1 MSGLYFEGT
10 CSSDFYLLYTE
21 IHITK
26 QNSDAN
32 FWVGLF
38 LILSSVKSNNM
49 KLFHSFDK
57 TFTQWNVQESGQKHF
72 EWEEYI
78 KKVLRADLNTCSV
91 FWNSKKLCK

>member
-57 TFTQWNVQESGQKHF
+57 TFTQ
-72 EWEEYI
+72 
-78 KKVLRADLNTCSV
+78 
-91 FWNSKKLCK
+91 